1 MRTHS
6 NHNNISLIGKLCLL
20 RYNCCIRPIWHS
32 DMEPSQWWRGG
43 RLSYHHEAWLPTY
56 VRQAVILCWYPT
68 TPPPPPPARQTFSE
82 WCVGLGWTCLYT
94 ALPACLWS
102 ARSATSQPASQ
113 PTVVRKSFVSD
124 QSSVDLRSG
133 VEHTT
138 PQSTSQ
144 HSQQHCNV
152 TTWPQPGLFV
162 TCYSETTTG

>member
-20 RYNCCIRPIWHS
+20 RYNCCISPIWHS

-68 TPPPPPPARQTFSE
+68 TPPPARQTFSE
-82 WCVGLGWTCLYT
+82 WCVGWAGPVCT
-94 ALPACLWS
+94 LPACLWS

-113 PTVVRKSFVSD
+113 PASQLLWENLLCQISPQLISD
-124 QSSVDLRSG
+124 LEWSTPHLSPPHNTHNNTAMLRLDPS
-133 VEHTT
+133 
-138 PQSTSQ
+138 
-144 HSQQHCNV
+144 
-152 TTWPQPGLFV
+152 PGSL
-162 TCYSETTTG
+162 

>member
-68 TPPPPPPARQTFSE
+68 TPPAARQTFSE

-94 ALPACLWS
+94 ACLPVVRTVCH
-102 ARSATSQPASQ
+102 QPASQ
-113 PTVVRKSFVSD
+113 PANCCEKIFCVR
-124 QSSVDLRSG
+124 SVLSWSQIWSG
-133 VEHTT
+133 AHHT
-138 PQSTSQ
+138 SV
-144 HSQQHCNV
+144 HL
-152 TTWPQPGLFV
+152 TTL
-162 TCYSETTTG
+162 TTTLQCYNLTPARALCNLL